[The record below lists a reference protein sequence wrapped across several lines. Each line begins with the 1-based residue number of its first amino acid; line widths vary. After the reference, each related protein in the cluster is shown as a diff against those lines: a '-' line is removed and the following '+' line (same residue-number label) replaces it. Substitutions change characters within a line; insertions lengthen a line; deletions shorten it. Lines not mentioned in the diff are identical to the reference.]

1 MQNYYFYIYPDI
13 NGNYEVHTE
22 NCYYLPSELNRQYIG
37 RYSSC
42 QAAIIA
48 AQNCLIPIKSL
59 TDVIIVA
66 VNATRDNNGAG
77 FSSAFH
83 CGVLSK
89 HLTYNLARL
98 VQILQC
104 HIVLNHTPRNLIA

>member
-48 AQNCLIPIKSL
+48 AQIAYPDKKFDGCY
-59 TDVIIVA
+59 
-66 VNATRDNNGAG
+66 
-77 FSSAFH
+77 H
-83 CGVLSK
+83 CGD
-89 HLTYNLARL
+89 LARL

>member
-42 QAAIIA
+42 QATIIA
-48 AQNCLIPIKSL
+48 LRRLLIPIKSL

-66 VNATRDNNGAG
+66 VNATMKGWL
-77 FSSAFH
+77 FVS
-83 CGVLSK
+83 LS
-89 HLTYNLARL
+89 LWRSF
-98 VQILQC
+98 
-104 HIVLNHTPRNLIA
+104 

>member
-22 NCYYLPSELNRQYIG
+22 NCYYLPSELSRQYIG

-48 AQNCLIPIKSL
+48 AQIAYPDKKFDGCYHCCREFLNTSRTISHASSRFSN
-59 TDVIIVA
+59 VIL
-66 VNATRDNNGAG
+66 
-77 FSSAFH
+77 F
-83 CGVLSK
+83 
-89 HLTYNLARL
+89 
-98 VQILQC
+98 
-104 HIVLNHTPRNLIA
+104 

>member
-1 MQNYYFYIYPDI
+1 MMQNYYFYIYPDI

-48 AQNCLIPIKSL
+48 AQ
-59 TDVIIVA
+59 IVYP
-66 VNATRDNNGAG
+66 DKKFDGCY
-77 FSSAFH
+77 H
-83 CGVLSK
+83 CC
-89 HLTYNLARL
+89 RE
-98 VQILQC
+98 C
-104 HIVLNHTPRNLIA
+104 HKG

>member
-48 AQNCLIPIKSL
+48 AQIAYPDKKFDGCYHCCRECHK
-59 TDVIIVA
+59 
-66 VNATRDNNGAG
+66 DNNGAG

>member
-1 MQNYYFYIYPDI
+1 MMQNYYFYIYPDI

-22 NCYYLPSELNRQYIG
+22 NRYYLPSELNRQYIG

-48 AQNCLIPIKSL
+48 AQIAYPDKKFDGCY
-59 TDVIIVA
+59 
-66 VNATRDNNGAG
+66 
-77 FSSAFH
+77 H

>member
-48 AQNCLIPIKSL
+48 AQIAYPDKKFDGCYHCCRECHNERLAFRQPF
-59 TDVIIVA
+59 IVA
-66 VNATRDNNGAG
+66 FFLNTSRTISHASSR
-77 FSSAFH
+77 FSN
-83 CGVLSK
+83 V
-89 HLTYNLARL
+89 
-98 VQILQC
+98 ILF
-104 HIVLNHTPRNLIA
+104 

>member
-1 MQNYYFYIYPDI
+1 MMQNYYFYIYPDI

-48 AQNCLIPIKSL
+48 AQIAYPDKKFDGCYPVSYTHLPLVVLK
-59 TDVIIVA
+59 VA
-66 VNATRDNNGAG
+66 H
-77 FSSAFH
+77 AF
-83 CGVLSK
+83 
-89 HLTYNLARL
+89 
-98 VQILQC
+98 
-104 HIVLNHTPRNLIA
+104 

>member
-1 MQNYYFYIYPDI
+1 MSEYYERSSIMMQNYYFYIYPDI

-48 AQNCLIPIKSL
+48 AQIAYPDKKFDGCYHCCRECHKVDYAKLSIVRPMQSSRLCKVRFNIPYK
-59 TDVIIVA
+59 
-66 VNATRDNNGAG
+66 
-77 FSSAFH
+77 
-83 CGVLSK
+83 
-89 HLTYNLARL
+89 
-98 VQILQC
+98 
-104 HIVLNHTPRNLIA
+104 